1 MRFSASKGFG
11 CIVIILLIMNMLI
24 GCATTYRTSTNPPPR
39 LKKELDSLKSNTT
52 TSRPVNSAK
61 SSRYT
66 IKKGDT
72 IWMIAFNHGVSPD
85 DIIRT
90 NNIRDVTNIKPG
102 QQLMIPANGITG
114 TREVTSQV
122 TLPPGRQSNEF
133 FIWPLSGK
141 IKILYGFDKRV
152 DGYQNKGID
161 IQASNGQA
169 VKASKSGIVVL
180 TSDRPDG
187 WGKVVVLQH
196 NDGSYTWYAYNSRIL
211 VKKGDRV
218 TQGQTIVK
226 AGSTGRAKRDMLHFK
241 IFLHGVP
248 VNPKSELPEL

>member
-1 MRFSASKGFG
+1 
-11 CIVIILLIMNMLI
+11 
-24 GCATTYRTSTNPPPR
+24 
-39 LKKELDSLKSNTT
+39 
-52 TSRPVNSAK
+52 
-61 SSRYT
+61 
-66 IKKGDT
+66 
-72 IWMIAFNHGVSPD
+72 
-85 DIIRT
+85 
-90 NNIRDVTNIKPG
+90 
-102 QQLMIPANGITG
+102 MIPANGITG

-211 VKKGDRV
+211 VNKGDRV

>member
-11 CIVIILLIMNMLI
+11 CIVIILLIMNMLT
-24 GCATTYRTSTNPPPR
+24 GCATTHRRSMNPPPK

-52 TSRPVNSAK
+52 TSRPAK
-61 SSRYT
+61 PARSSRYT
-66 IKKGDT
+66 IKKDDT
-72 IWMIAFNHGVSPD
+72 IWRIAFNHGVSPD

-114 TREVTSQV
+114 TREVTSQA

-133 FIWPLSGK
+133 FIWPLRG
-141 IKILYGFDKRV
+141 KILYGFDKKV

-161 IQASNGQA
+161 IQASSGQA
-169 VKASKSGIVVL
+169 VKASKSGIVAL

-211 VKKGDRV
+211 VNKGDRV

-226 AGSTGRAKRDMLHFK
+226 AGRTGRAKRDMLHFK

-248 VNPKSELPEL
+248 VNPTYLLQ

>member
-11 CIVIILLIMNMLI
+11 CIVIIFLILNMI
-24 GCATTYRTSTNPPPR
+24 TGCATSHRTSVEPPPR
-39 LKKELDSLKSNTT
+39 LKKELDSLKSDTIIPGST
-52 TSRPVNSAK
+52 EST
-61 SSRYT
+61 RYT

-72 IWMIAFNHGVSPD
+72 IWRIAYNHGVSPD
-85 DIIRT
+85 DIIRI
-90 NNIRDVTNIKPG
+90 NNIENVANIKPG
-102 QQLMIPANGITG
+102 QQLMIPAGGITG
-114 TREVTSQV
+114 TREVTSQA
-122 TLPPGRQSNEF
+122 TLPPERNANES
-133 FIWPLSGK
+133 FIWPLRGQ
-141 IKILYGFDKRV
+141 ILCGFDKWV

-161 IQASNGQA
+161 IQAFNGQE
-169 VKASKSGIVVL
+169 VKASKSGVVAL

-196 NDGSYTWYAYNSRIL
+196 ADSSYTWYAYNSSIL

-226 AGSTGRAKRDMLHFK
+226 AGSTGRAKQDKLHFK

-248 VNPKSELPEL
+248 VNPTYLLQ

>member
-1 MRFSASKGFG
+1 MRFFTSKGFG
-11 CIVIILLIMNMLI
+11 CIVIILLIMNMLT

-114 TREVTSQV
+114 TREVTSQA

-133 FIWPLSGK
+133 FIWPLRG
-141 IKILYGFDKRV
+141 KILYGFDKKV
-152 DGYQNKGID
+152 YGYQNKGID
-161 IQASNGQA
+161 IQAFNGQA

-211 VKKGDRV
+211 VNKGDRV